1 MTVEEIKTQSDFTAI
16 LTQNKLVL
24 IDFYATWCGPCK
36 AIEGQIKTLSTEYTS
51 VKFIKV
57 DIDVL
62 KDVAK
67 AFGIKSI
74 PTFITYKNGSKF
86 GSVSGANPTSI
97 KQMLNKLVAK

>member
-1 MTVEEIKTQSDFTAI
+1 MPVEEIKTQSDFTTRI
-16 LTQNKLVL
+16 NQNKLVL
-24 IDFYATWCGPCK
+24 IDFHATWCGPCK
-36 AIEGQIKTLSTEYTS
+36 MIEGQIKTFSTEYPS

-67 AFGIKSI
+67 AFGIKSV

-97 KQMLNKLVAK
+97 KQMLNNLVAK